1 MSAANESSDHDTAPA
16 ATRRIGRPPKVDE
29 HGTPTRERLLNA
41 AIEVCVEFGYEGVT
55 LSEIARRAD
64 VSTPAVYSH
73 FEGKA
78 ELLIEASKRE
88 LAAIGGSRLPA
99 NLGLRTIA
107 RQWLGPDF
115 ADTRI
120 LVGELHRA
128 AVRHPE
134 VASLLDEW
142 LLENSVRFQEA
153 AGMNLSQIKMFYLLI
168 LGATNLESVRG
179 VEVAPADLEA
189 EMTTLIEGWL
199 SERYA

>member
-1 MSAANESSDHDTAPA
+1 MSAADESTDQGAVPA
-16 ATRRIGRPPKVDE
+16 GTRRIGRPPKVDE

-88 LAAIGGSRLPA
+88 LEAIGGSRLPA

-142 LLENSVRFQEA
+142 LLENSVRFREA
-153 AGMNLSQIKMFYLLI
+153 AGMSLSQIKMFYLLI
-168 LGATNLESVRG
+168 LGATNLESVRA